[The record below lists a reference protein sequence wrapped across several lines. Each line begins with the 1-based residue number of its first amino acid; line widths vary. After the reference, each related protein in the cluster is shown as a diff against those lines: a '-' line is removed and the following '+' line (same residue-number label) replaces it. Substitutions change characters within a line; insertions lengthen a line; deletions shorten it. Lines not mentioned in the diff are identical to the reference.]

1 MHKRFHVIIVREDGK
16 QYHNRVLE
24 WFQVRKH
31 LMTAGAVL
39 GSLVLGTVA
48 FLCLALVQGNLVRK
62 NVLLAHREKRLE
74 QALRDLGK
82 NLDDANVRLGQS
94 QSRLSGIEE
103 LARKQHLKITPTAGV
118 GGAHTGAESGDI
130 RVCTPDGSARSLS
143 EGVLSLREQ
152 VDYIFKE
159 TKAVSRALRPRL
171 DQMAHTP
178 STWPVPGFIS
188 SGFGY
193 RHDPMNGSREFHEG
207 IDIATRYGTPIKAP
221 AEGLVVFTGW
231 RSGYGK
237 CIEISHGMGLSTR
250 YAHLSKILIKNG
262 DHVRRYQVIGRTGS
276 TGRSTGPH
284 LHYEVRRKGVPINPK
299 RFLLY

>member
-1 MHKRFHVIIVREDGK
+1 MREDGK

-24 WFQVRKH
+24 WFQIRKH
-31 LMTAGAVL
+31 FLAAGGVI
-39 GSLVLGTVA
+39 GFLVLGTIS
-48 FLCLALVQGNLVRK
+48 FLCLALVQGNLLRK
-62 NVLLAHREKRLE
+62 NVLLAHRERRME
-74 QALRDLGK
+74 QALKDLGK

-94 QSRLSGIEE
+94 QSQLSSIEE
-103 LARKQHLKITPTAGV
+103 LAHEQHLKITPTAGV
-118 GGAHTGAESGDI
+118 GGPLTGADSSDSP
-130 RVCTPDGSARSLS
+130 VCTSDGSTRSLS

-152 VDYIFKE
+152 VDYIFNE
-159 TKAVSRALRPRL
+159 TKAVSGALRPRL

-193 RHDPMNGSREFHEG
+193 RRDPMNGSREFHEG
-207 IDIATRYGTPIKAP
+207 IDIATRYGTPVKAP
-221 AEGLVVFTGW
+221 ADGLVVFTGW

-250 YAHLSKILIKNG
+250 FAHLSKILIRNG
-262 DHVRRYQVIGRTGS
+262 DHVRRYQVIGRSGS

-284 LHYEVRRKGVPINPK
+284 LHYEVRRRGVPINPK